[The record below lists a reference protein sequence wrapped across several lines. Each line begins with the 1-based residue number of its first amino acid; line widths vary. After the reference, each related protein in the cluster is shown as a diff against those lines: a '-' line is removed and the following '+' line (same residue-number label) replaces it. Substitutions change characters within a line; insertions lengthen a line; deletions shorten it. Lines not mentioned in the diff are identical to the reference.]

1 MRTKDTRD
9 PGRTHV
15 VVTDVLDRDLDADP
29 AGVVP
34 PPPDETPTMIAHTP
48 AKSARIDFH
57 IHSRASNVTDY
68 YTSNA
73 LSIPESYSDPVATYH
88 NLRAAG
94 MDLVTLTDHN
104 SIDGVLELLDRGLP
118 DVFISSEMTT
128 TFPEDGCNIHVTV
141 ANMTEAQF
149 REVERLRGNVYEMV
163 AYVDE
168 QIAAER
174 PGDNRLAYFMT
185 HPLMSTQN
193 RQYGREGSLTIEH
206 IEKALLLCNAI
217 EVRNGT
223 RARSFNELT
232 AQVVASL
239 TPARIEQLADKHG
252 LEPKGD
258 TPWIKA
264 VLSGSD
270 DHSGIN
276 QGQTWTEFRYHGE
289 RPTVDD
295 LLDSIRQRRTR
306 AGGEHGGPVT
316 LAHAVVK
323 LLFDAQHQDEGGGVA
338 IGGPLNVL
346 LHEAFGAMDTL
357 PLGRRLALRLRAA
370 GTLLAERWDALT
382 RRDPTFERTLLVQS
396 RGLLQDADFRRRLEA
411 AEGTDER
418 IHLIISTLLNRIFVH
433 YVDRI
438 RSVDALD
445 LFRTIK
451 ESIALV
457 SSHVFVSLPYFLCYS
472 TQSADKLLLRDARRA
487 FDLHERERLLLV
499 TDTLFEVNGVS
510 RTIRRFI
517 DAAEQRGVDLTVA
530 TCLRDD
536 ERDEHLADPQIARLV
551 DEGRLVIFPSLTN
564 LDVPEYAG
572 LQLRFPPFL
581 EFLKF
586 AQDEGFTKFQLSTP
600 GPCGIAGL
608 IAAKILA
615 VETSSTYHTSFPEY
629 VEELTGDIS
638 LEAFTW
644 KAMLAFYHAVDEV
657 VVPSRYIA
665 KLLHRRGLRK
675 RNLLVLDRWVDLERF
690 DPRHRSDDVWRG
702 HGLTVDPERVVFAY
716 VGRVSREK
724 NLGDLVEAFTRVSE
738 RHPRAHLA
746 VIGDGPYRAEMERAL
761 AGRPVTFT
769 GFLEGEQLA
778 RTLASADAKVFPS
791 TTDTWGNAPLE
802 AQASGLPVVVTDM
815 GGPQELM
822 QDGVTGFRVRGG
834 DVDALAGAME
844 RLMDDGTRR
853 AMGVAARDFA
863 EAGHVDDPYT
873 AVLDAREY
881 RRRRGKQDERAKSDR
896 VPRVLDEDF
905 DVEQLLVGGDG

>member
-1 MRTKDTRD
+1 MVSHLPVKT
-9 PGRTHV
+9 
-15 VVTDVLDRDLDADP
+15 
-29 AGVVP
+29 
-34 PPPDETPTMIAHTP
+34 
-48 AKSARIDFH
+48 ARVDFH

-88 NLRAAG
+88 NLRAHG

-104 SIDGVLELLDRGLP
+104 SIDGVLELLDRGFP

-141 ANMTEAQF
+141 ANMTEVQF
-149 REVERLRGNVYEMV
+149 REVDRLRGNVYEMI

-168 QIAAER
+168 QIAHER
-174 PGDNRLAYFMT
+174 DGDNRLVYFMT

-193 RQYGREGSLTIEH
+193 RQYGREGSLTVKH

-217 EVRNGT
+217 EIRNGT

-232 AQVVASL
+232 AQMVASL
-239 TPARIEQLADKHG
+239 TPERIERLANEHG
-252 LEPKGD
+252 IEPKGE

-276 QGQTWTEFRYHGE
+276 QGQTWTEFPYAGE
-289 RPTVDD
+289 KPDVDD
-295 LLDSIRQRRTR
+295 LIDAIRGRSTR

-323 LLFDAQHQDEGGGVA
+323 LLFDGQYHGNDGQGGGVA

-346 LHEAFGAMDTL
+346 LHEAFGGMQDL
-357 PLGRRLALRLRAA
+357 SLKRRLALRLQAA
-370 GTLLAERWDALT
+370 GAVLGEKWAALT
-382 RRDPTFERTLLVQS
+382 RRDPTFERTLIVQS
-396 RGLLQDADFRRRLEA
+396 RAMLEDARFCAELERA
-411 AEGTDER
+411 KGTDDR

-433 YVDRI
+433 YVERI
-438 RSVDALD
+438 RGIDSLD

-451 ESIALV
+451 ETIALV

-472 TQSADKLLLRDARRA
+472 TQSSDKLLLRDVRGA
-487 FDLHERERLLLV
+487 FDIHERERLLLV

-517 DAAEQRGVDLTVA
+517 EAAEQRGVDLTVA
-530 TCLRDD
+530 TCLND
-536 ERDEHLADPQIARLV
+536 EERAEQLKDPEIARLV
-551 DEGRLVIFPSLTN
+551 DTGRLVIFPSLTN
-564 LDVPEYAG
+564 IGVPEYAG
-572 LQLRFPPFL
+572 LELRFLPFL

-600 GPCGIAGL
+600 GPVGIAGL
-608 IAAKILA
+608 LAAKILQ

-675 RNLLVLDRWVDLERF
+675 RNLLVLDRWVDVDRF
-690 DPRHRSDDVWRG
+690 HPAHAEPHLWEA
-702 HGLTVDPERVVFAY
+702 HGLTDDPSRVVFAY

-724 NLGDLVEAFTRVSE
+724 NLDDLVAAFQAVAV
-738 RHPRAHLA
+738 RHPNAHLA
-746 VIGDGPYRAEMERAL
+746 VIGDGPYRAEMEREL
-761 AGRPVTFT
+761 EGFPVTFT
-769 GFLEGEQLA
+769 GFLEGEELA

-822 QDGVTGFRVRGG
+822 EDGVTGFRVGGG
-834 DVDALAGAME
+834 DVAALTAAME
-844 RLMDDGTRR
+844 RLMDDETR
-853 AMGVAARDFA
+853 ATMGRAARRFVEDGRID
-863 EAGHVDDPYT
+863 EPYM

-881 RRRRGKQDERAKSDR
+881 RRRRSKKARADERGPLEL
-896 VPRVLDEDF
+896 PRHALPPMTEAE
-905 DVEQLLVGGDG
+905 VEQLLVGDL